1 MNAGRS
7 LRSRLAWTATTVT
20 AAWLVA
26 LAVGAA
32 LLLSAALS
40 RQAEGV
46 LLARAEATAAT
57 IRVANDGSVTVAD
70 VRDDQ
75 ALDVGTWIFDGSGAT
90 VESPAGSSPS
100 LDEVAASLA
109 GRGQR
114 SVDTG
119 TTDPLRLLALPV
131 VQAGEQQATV
141 VTSASLAPYRELQ
154 RAGLIALAVVG
165 PLVLLGV
172 YLVSR
177 ITLGRALRP
186 VQLMSTQAGQWS
198 ADHVERRFGLQPRPA
213 ELAELAATLDGML
226 DRLSAVLRHERQ
238 LSAELS
244 HELRTPLARIQA
256 EIDLMRSRPRAVTE
270 QARAHEAIDAAV
282 ERMRQVLE
290 SLISTARAEG
300 GALSGRCS
308 PAEIVT
314 SLVDRLRAATPTLT
328 VSTEASIVAGVD
340 APILER
346 LLSPL
351 IDNAV
356 RHAASRV
363 SIGIRR
369 VGGWV
374 QIEISDDGPGIPAD
388 AIDRIFEPGFRADP
402 ADGHDGA
409 GLGLALTR
417 RLVQAVDGTITAA
430 NGSIGPT
437 DADGCA
443 GAVFTVC
450 VPAS

>member
-7 LRSRLAWTATTVT
+7 LRSRLTWTATTVT

-40 RQAEGV
+40 RQADGV

-57 IRVANDGSVTVAD
+57 IRVADDGSVTVAN

-177 ITLGRALRP
+177 VTLGRALRP

-198 ADHVERRFGLQPRPA
+198 ADHVDRRFGLQPRPA

-256 EIDLMRSRPRAVTE
+256 EIDLMRSRPRAAAE
-270 QARAHEAIDAAV
+270 QSRAQEAIDAAV

-290 SLISTARAEG
+290 SLISTARADG
-300 GALSGRCS
+300 GAPPGRCS
-308 PAEIVT
+308 PVEIVNV
-314 SLVDRLRAATPTLT
+314 LLDRLPAVRPELT
-328 VSTEASIVAGVD
+328 VSTGGASIMAGVD
-340 APILER
+340 APIMER

-363 SIGIRR
+363 AIAISRR
-369 VGGWV
+369 GPQVEI
-374 QIEISDDGPGIPAD
+374 QIADDGPGIPPD
-388 AIDRIFEPGFRADP
+388 ATDRIFEPGFRAEP
-402 ADGHDGA
+402 SDGHDGA
-409 GLGLALTR
+409 GLGLALAR
-417 RLVQAVDGTITAA
+417 RLVTAVDGTITA
-430 NGSIGPT
+430 GVVP
-437 DADGCA
+437 DGR
-443 GAVFTVC
+443 GTVFTVR

>member
-1 MNAGRS
+1 MKPGRS

-32 LLLSAALS
+32 FLLGAALS
-40 RQAEGV
+40 RQADGV

-57 IRVANDGSVTVAD
+57 IRVADDGSVTVAD

-75 ALDVGTWIFDGSGAT
+75 ALDVGTWIFDGTGAA

-100 LDEVAASLA
+100 LDKLAASLA

-131 VQAGEQQATV
+131 VQAGEQHATV
-141 VTSASLAPYRELQ
+141 VTSASLTPYRELQ

-177 ITLGRALRP
+177 VTLGRALRP

-198 ADHVERRFGLQPRPA
+198 ADHVDRRFGLQPRPA
-213 ELAELAATLDGML
+213 ELAELAGTLDGML

-244 HELRTPLARIQA
+244 HELRTPLARIQT

-290 SLISTARAEG
+290 SLISTARADG
-300 GALSGRCS
+300 GAPPGRCS
-308 PAEIVT
+308 PVEIVNV
-314 SLVDRLRAATPTLT
+314 LLDRLPAVRPELT
-328 VSTEASIVAGVD
+328 VSTGGASIMAGVD
-340 APILER
+340 APIMER

-363 SIGIRR
+363 AIAISRR
-369 VGGWV
+369 GPQVEI
-374 QIEISDDGPGIPAD
+374 QIADDGPGIPPD
-388 AIDRIFEPGFRADP
+388 ATDRIFEPGFRAEP
-402 ADGHDGA
+402 SDGHDGA
-409 GLGLALTR
+409 GLGLALAR
-417 RLVQAVDGTITAA
+417 RLVTAVDGTITA
-430 NGSIGPT
+430 GVVP
-437 DADGCA
+437 DGR
-443 GAVFTVC
+443 GTVFTVR